1 MQTIEEINAAIEA
14 RKGQLLN
21 GSQEPEEQKP
31 MSLREIE
38 MRLSM
43 RERKARMELEKTM
56 KAEPSESEA
65 SKDGNFFADSA
76 GGIGRQMVGGAEAAG
91 TVLQNTLVDAIG
103 GFGAL
108 AGALDPTAPK
118 GTAVAN
124 LNAIRDLLAY
134 DPRTPEA
141 KAALESLSG
150 YLEPVSEPLES
161 ARQSLNDETLR
172 RTDSPVA
179 AGLASALPDLAL
191 EVVGFGQGKRAAQ
204 AADRAADV
212 AQAKRSAQAEIDA
225 LESSTG
231 VPQMTTDVLPPQTR
245 TMKLLRD
252 QGELLTG
259 GMRNRQQEARVK
271 SIENLAQRYG
281 VEDGANY
288 ESRILKGLK
297 TSIGAEKAKFS
308 ELYSQSSG
316 ALDKLGEVPLSNA
329 KAWAQTEISKQLRL
343 GAKGDKQKIADLEA
357 LIEAPD
363 DLSFELVKEIRSGV
377 GAQLESARRG
387 APVTGSSDTGFLKR
401 QYAELSK
408 DMRTFADEASPE
420 LAADWKAADAKF
432 SSFANDAD
440 KSTVKSVMRSGDATP
455 EDINK
460 LLFSTKNS
468 DLEFLAKYL
477 DEGGKSSAKQSII
490 QRLVDKSTNP
500 DGDISPNAFINQV
513 KKHRNQIGKFFSK
526 DESRAILA
534 LKDALSSTRRAQDSA
549 VTTPTGQGLYIPFIA
564 GNLVTSF
571 TPAMAAYIVETP
583 KARALIIRRK
593 AAKTARE
600 RQTIDAELR
609 KIMSESGLINAAT
622 AGAVTTA
629 QEQKQEVKK

>member
-1 MQTIEEINAAIEA
+1 MQTIEDINSALEA
-14 RKGQLLN
+14 RKTKLLA
-21 GSQEPEEQKP
+21 GDPAQQETKP

-38 MRLSM
+38 MRLNM
-43 RERKARMELEKTM
+43 RKKKAQLEIDETAKGRQSQ
-56 KAEPSESEA
+56 APQSSESA
-65 SKDGNFFADSA
+65 PFFADSI
-76 GGIGRQMVGGAEAAG
+76 GGVGRQILGGAEGAG

-134 DPRTPEA
+134 DPKTPEA
-141 KAALESLSG
+141 QAAISSLG
-150 YLEPVSEPLES
+150 DYLQPIAEPLES
-161 ARQSLNDETLR
+161 ARQSLSDETMR
-172 RTDSPVA
+172 RTGSPVA

-204 AADRAADV
+204 ASSRAADV
-212 AQAKRSAQAEIDA
+212 AQTKKSAQARVDE
-225 LESSTG
+225 LEKSTG
-231 VPQMTTDVLPPQTR
+231 ITQMTTDVLPPQTR
-245 TMKLLRD
+245 ISKLLRD

-259 GMRNRQQEARVK
+259 GMRNRQQESRVK
-271 SIENLAQRYG
+271 SIETLAQRYG
-281 VEDGANY
+281 VEDGAGY

-297 TSIGAEKAKFS
+297 SSIGAEKAKFS

-316 ALDKLGEVPLSNA
+316 ALDKLGDVPLTNA
-329 KAWAQTEISKQLRL
+329 KRWAQNEISKQLRL
-343 GAKGDKQKIADLEA
+343 GTKGDNQKITDLQA
-357 LIEAPD
+357 LIDAPD

-387 APVTGSSDTGFLKR
+387 APVVGSSDTGFLKR
-401 QYAELSK
+401 QYSELSK
-408 DMRTFADEASPE
+408 DMRTFANEVSPE
-420 LAADWKAADAKF
+420 LSADWKSADSKF
-432 SSFANDAD
+432 SAFANDAD

-468 DLEFLAKYL
+468 DLEFLAKNL
-477 DEGGKSSAKQSII
+477 DEGGKKSAKQSII
-490 QRLVDKSTNP
+490 QRLVEKSTNA

-513 KKHRNQIGKFFSK
+513 KKHRNQVGKFFSK

-534 LKDALSSTRRAQDSA
+534 LRDALSSTRRAQDSS

-583 KARALIIRRK
+583 KARSLIIRRK
-593 AAKTARE
+593 AAKTAKE
-600 RQTIDAELR
+600 RQLIDGDLR
-609 KIMSESGLINAAT
+609 QLMNESGLIK
-622 AGAVTTA
+622 AGTVGAITN
-629 QEQKQEVKK
+629 QEQQEGKE

>member
-1 MQTIEEINAAIEA
+1 
-14 RKGQLLN
+14 
-21 GSQEPEEQKP
+21 
-31 MSLREIE
+31 
-38 MRLSM
+38 
-43 RERKARMELEKTM
+43 
-56 KAEPSESEA
+56 
-65 SKDGNFFADSA
+65 
-76 GGIGRQMVGGAEAAG
+76 
-91 TVLQNTLVDAIG
+91 
-103 GFGAL
+103 
-108 AGALDPTAPK
+108 
-118 GTAVAN
+118 
-124 LNAIRDLLAY
+124 
-134 DPRTPEA
+134 
-141 KAALESLSG
+141 
-150 YLEPVSEPLES
+150 
-161 ARQSLNDETLR
+161 
-172 RTDSPVA
+172 
-179 AGLASALPDLAL
+179 
-191 EVVGFGQGKRAAQ
+191 
-204 AADRAADV
+204 
-212 AQAKRSAQAEIDA
+212 
-225 LESSTG
+225 
-231 VPQMTTDVLPPQTR
+231 
-245 TMKLLRD
+245 MKLLRD

-271 SIENLAQRYG
+271 SIESLAQRYG

-609 KIMSESGLINAAT
+609 KIMSESGLINAAA
-622 AGAVTTA
+622 AGAVTTS